1 MSREKCRIDDGQD
14 TEKKSAKD
22 EKMWRV
28 TGKQR
33 GYCTKH
39 GLEVEQF
46 RIQNSF
52 QNLEQLKFS
61 ASNMLKEKP
70 RNDRGRRTAPK
81 KQFF

>member
-39 GLEVEQF
+39 RLE
-46 RIQNSF
+46 
-52 QNLEQLKFS
+52 LE
-61 ASNMLKEKP
+61 
-70 RNDRGRRTAPK
+70 
-81 KQFF
+81 